1 MAYSKEII
9 EKIKRLYIGGMSVY
23 EIEKKEKISHGTIQN
38 WIKKLG
44 WDKPELVTDQ
54 TAEELKK
61 KIKLILA
68 TSKGGKLTEKQ
79 ARTIEKLTKAVERIE
94 RTQKKEL
101 DAIKVE
107 KQKQNFEKKEV
118 KIEVIGDLRKKFF
131 DLCYPYQR
139 EFWADRHFAKICL
152 KSRQTGF
159 SYTAAGEMIVN
170 ALEKK
175 RDQILTSASQDQ
187 ALIVKRYAA
196 GWAQKLGINWLPDG
210 EKCMILPGGFKL
222 LFLPPNPFTIQGYSG
237 DLYIDEWSWI
247 RKGKLLYDVLV
258 PSLTLGDRRIA
269 GWSTPYSVDTYFG
282 QVWMTKDEETPFRK
296 YSVDIHRAKKEGL
309 DVDIEKIRSLFDEET
324 FSRLYECH
332 FFTDELALLSFTE
345 VQDAVDETSERL
357 VDGWVNAGTDLGK
370 YHDLTATALT
380 EKTLDNTIWLRK
392 IEVLDRLDW
401 EEQAKR
407 MLALHGIWRI
417 KKHYIDRTGS
427 GDWLAETMVKKL
439 HEKVVPVYFTMA
451 TKEKMALNLQQIFQ
465 RRMMRIPNNRDLIAH
480 LHAIKKTATETG
492 FKYDSKRNEQIK
504 HADMFWA
511 LALSCM
517 AYDTRARIITSE
529 NFEVY

>member
-210 EKCMILPGGFKL
+210 EKCMILPGGYRL
-222 LFLPPNPFTIQGYSG
+222 WFLPPNPFTIQGYSG
-237 DLYIDEWSWI
+237 DIYIDEWSWI

-258 PSLTLGDRRIA
+258 PSLTVGDKRLA
-269 GWSTPYSVDTYFG
+269 GWSTPYTTDTYFG
-282 QVWMTKDEETPFRK
+282 QIWTAKEDETPFNRHSIDI
-296 YSVDIHRAKKEGL
+296 YSAKKQGL
-309 DVDIEKIRSLFDEET
+309 DVDIDKIRAMFDADT
-324 FSRLYECH
+324 FAQLYECK
-332 FFTDELALLSFTE
+332 FFTDENALLSFVE
-345 VQDAVDETSERL
+345 VQDAIDEDAERFTEN
-357 VDGWVNAGTDLGK
+357 WVNAGTDIGRH
-370 YHDLTATALT
+370 HDLTATMIT
-380 EKTLDNTIWLRK
+380 EKVISGEVFLRHIETLDRMNWDEQEK
-392 IEVLDRLDW
+392 RL
-401 EEQAKR
+401 
-407 MLALHGIWRI
+407 LSLHGLWRI
-417 KKHYIDRTGS
+417 KNHFIDRTGS
-427 GDWLAETMVKKL
+427 GDMIFERLQNKL
-439 HEKVVPVYFTMA
+439 HEKVKGIWFTMQK
-451 TKEKMALNLQQIFQ
+451 KEEMALNLQRIFQ
-465 RRMMRIPNNRDLIAH
+465 KREIRIPNNRDLITH
-480 LHAIKKTATETG
+480 LHAIKKTATESG

-517 AYDTRARIITSE
+517 AYDTRARIVTSE
-529 NFEVY
+529 SFEVF